1 VKSIREFGDWNERPS
16 SRAVATLPGADRS
29 CGEARGSHSPGADF
43 GYAPLSAWAAGIPSG
58 LLLSPTEAAA
68 HLSIGRSKVY
78 ELMRLGQLRSVK
90 IGASR
95 RIPQAALADFIA
107 TLVWSPSDESPRPRR
122 GFGVSRWRPL
132 ARRGLPCLRPRRS
145 TDSQEGEWRHESRSA
160 AQAERLAVR
169 TQRRPASSR

>member
-1 VKSIREFGDWNERPS
+1 MVIGMRGRALARSRHCLARTDLAGRRE
-16 SRAVATLPGADRS
+16 AATLQ
-29 CGEARGSHSPGADF
+29 GADF
-43 GYAPLSAWAAGIPSG
+43 GYAPLSAWAAGIPRG

-107 TLVWSPSDESPRPRR
+107 TLVKEP
-122 GFGVSRWRPL
+122 
-132 ARRGLPCLRPRRS
+132 
-145 TDSQEGEWRHESRSA
+145 Q
-160 AQAERLAVR
+160 
-169 TQRRPASSR
+169 